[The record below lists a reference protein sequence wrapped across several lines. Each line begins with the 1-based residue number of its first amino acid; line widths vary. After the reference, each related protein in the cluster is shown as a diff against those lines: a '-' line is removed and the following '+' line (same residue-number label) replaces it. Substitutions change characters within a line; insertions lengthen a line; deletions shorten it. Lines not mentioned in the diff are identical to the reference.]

1 MDKKIKKKSSVAGK
15 SAMKGTGAI
24 AVYAVFIVVFAL
36 LAYNLTR
43 KNAYVVTVGETK
55 VCNVSKN
62 LAEEELKEELIAAAE
77 SYAAN
82 AAKATVLLNETLTL
96 TEIHSAQKDILPI
109 ETAIP
114 QIAEVFTYQIEAVQ
128 ILVNGRPVTLVKSR
142 AEADE
147 ILKNISEE
155 QSGEPAAEFE
165 QEVNFVTK
173 YAAPEEIDSFETA
186 KTSLTV
192 PTSGNVVYDVESGD
206 TLSEI
211 ALRCNMTLG
220 ELLALNDG
228 LDPAAPIKV
237 GQPILIKKDAPL
249 LSVKIP
255 EAQSAMKTLG
265 DD

>member
-1 MDKKIKKKSSVAGK
+1 
-15 SAMKGTGAI
+15 MKGTGAI

-36 LAYNLTR
+36 LAYNLTK
-43 KNAYVVTVGETK
+43 KNAFAVTVGETA

-62 LAEEELKEELIAAAE
+62 LAEEDLIAAVE

-82 AAKATVLLNETLTL
+82 AANATILLNETLKL

-109 ETAIP
+109 ESAVP
-114 QIAEVFTYQIEAVQ
+114 QIASVFTYQIEAVQ
-128 ILVNGRPVTLVKSR
+128 ILVNGRPSALVKSR
-142 AEADE
+142 VEADA
-147 ILKNISEE
+147 ILKSIALE
-155 QSGEPAAEFE
+155 QSGEAVPEFE
-165 QEVNFVTK
+165 QEVNFVKK

-186 KTSLTV
+186 KASLTA
-192 PTSGNVVYDVESGD
+192 PTTGNVVYDVKSGD

-211 ALRCNMTLG
+211 ALNSDMTLG

-228 LDPAAPIKV
+228 LDPALPIKV
-237 GQPILIKKDAPL
+237 GQTLLIKKDAPL
-249 LSVKIP
+249 LSVVSP